1 MVLRFTVAAPPTNL
15 SVWSVTISVVFLS
28 EPKTILFIKAEFYKI
43 KQKFVIEYAYLSVLY
58 YAFLHK
64 NKKREEKHM
73 EKMILADKT
82 ELEIQAGGSL
92 GANVVVVPDFAD
104 LKTVAEAL
112 TKEGNLKT
120 VQYKTD
126 EQVTGE
132 YTDMKLETP
141 LFKTVDYTKEKKV
154 IATFGIREKT
164 ELEKEVD
171 KIKAQQVAQDGAILD
186 LAGLV
191 GGEV

>member
-1 MVLRFTVAAPPTNL
+1 
-15 SVWSVTISVVFLS
+15 
-28 EPKTILFIKAEFYKI
+28 
-43 KQKFVIEYAYLSVLY
+43 
-58 YAFLHK
+58 
-64 NKKREEKHM
+64 M

-112 TKEGNLKT
+112 TKEGNLDT
-120 VQYKTD
+120 VQYKSE

-132 YTDMKLETP
+132 YTNMKLETP
-141 LFKTVDYTKEKKV
+141 LFKSVDYTQEKKV
-154 IATFGIREKT
+154 IATFAIREKT
-164 ELEKEVD
+164 ELEKEID
-171 KIKAQQVAQDGAILD
+171 EIKAQQAVQDGAILD

-191 GGEV
+191 GGEA

>member
-1 MVLRFTVAAPPTNL
+1 
-15 SVWSVTISVVFLS
+15 
-28 EPKTILFIKAEFYKI
+28 
-43 KQKFVIEYAYLSVLY
+43 
-58 YAFLHK
+58 
-64 NKKREEKHM
+64 M

-132 YTDMKLETP
+132 YANMKLETP

-171 KIKAQQVAQDGAILD
+171 EIKAQQVVQDGAILD

>member
-1 MVLRFTVAAPPTNL
+1 MSIFEKLKNCNVLCQGSETLIALAPTN
-15 SVWSVTISVVFLS
+15 ISTGF
-28 EPKTILFIKAEFYKI
+28 KAEFYKI

-82 ELEIQAGGSL
+82 ELE
-92 GANVVVVPDFAD
+92 
-104 LKTVAEAL
+104 
-112 TKEGNLKT
+112 
-120 VQYKTD
+120 
-126 EQVTGE
+126 
-132 YTDMKLETP
+132 
-141 LFKTVDYTKEKKV
+141 
-154 IATFGIREKT
+154 
-164 ELEKEVD
+164 KEVD
-171 KIKAQQVAQDGAILD
+171 GIKAQQVAQDGAILD